1 MSDQP
6 APPFPDGPKRSST
19 VVKCERHGLH
29 YDSAKMAGCVICR
42 REAGGVAGVAGVA
55 NGSAA
60 AGSSAGSGSL
70 GGALAVTA
78 LLLAATTGALFLTHS
93 VLVDSFLSADQA
105 GGGRLDDG
113 FDQQMEDLGLP
124 ADSPADTGEPAEAYS
139 GADGDDGDD

>member
-1 MSDQP
+1 MSDILT
-6 APPFPDGPKRSST
+6 PPFPDGPKRSST

-42 REAGGVAGVAGVA
+42 REAGGTGGIASMA
-55 NGSAA
+55 NGSTA
-60 AGSSAGSGSL
+60 AGASAGSGSL

-105 GGGRLDDG
+105 GGSRVDDG

-124 ADSPADTGEPAEAYS
+124 ANGDEAAEAYS
-139 GADGDDGDD
+139 SVDGDDGDD